1 MAAEEPSTTLTQ
13 EQTSALF
20 NILTHFE
27 TYDEIESL
35 KDPKTISKYGYPFN
49 TVAGNTPSPASK
61 NGRSSSP
68 AGSTKS
74 SNSSKSWRSA
84 KSSGKDSIAS
94 RPAQISAS
102 DASVAE
108 SPILQTIFKRVPLT
122 IPGVREIPAEF
133 WSDRLQGLIK
143 RFAEADLSES
153 YDKAAMGTRK
163 TLATAFSVMM
173 ETLARGLLGGCPTS
187 DTGGRSEKYDLKKAE
202 DLEKSFAD
210 TMHEFVYGGLF
221 DEMTE
226 YLAHSDDLDAH
237 SPMMEAVIEYEIIQ

>member
-1 MAAEEPSTTLTQ
+1 
-13 EQTSALF
+13 
-20 NILTHFE
+20 
-27 TYDEIESL
+27 
-35 KDPKTISKYGYPFN
+35 
-49 TVAGNTPSPASK
+49 
-61 NGRSSSP
+61 
-68 AGSTKS
+68 
-74 SNSSKSWRSA
+74 
-84 KSSGKDSIAS
+84 
-94 RPAQISAS
+94 
-102 DASVAE
+102 VAE

-187 DTGGRSEKYDLKKAE
+187 ETGGRSEKYDLKKAE